1 MRRRKAD
8 LSRRVNGELRVEFS
22 ESGLTSYAGL
32 ELLIRYFRGIELNGL
47 IRRHFGSA
55 GLAGD
60 FGVTA
65 MVRVL
70 LGLVIVGGSRLQH
83 VTYLIGDPL
92 IQRFCGLVHL
102 PNRRTVSRWLQRFSG
117 AWIERLRALNAD
129 VVARTVRMLPLRTL
143 TLDVDGTV
151 VSTGA
156 TVERAFR
163 GFNPHHRKVP
173 SYYPITAHLAE
184 TGHVLRVKN
193 RSGNINDGK
202 ASIPFLREL
211 FAQIADTLGR
221 GFRLQFRMDGDF
233 FKQTVLRLLIARG
246 AGYAIKVPFWQWLEL
261 QRQIRECRRWQRVT
275 GDVSCFEVRLPL
287 TPWKLEVRVVIYRKV
302 VHHRSAKNYQLDLF
316 DPNDGYYEYSAVAT
330 SLALSSRKLWHF
342 MCGRGAHE
350 KVIGELKSGMAF
362 DTIPTRHYGANS
374 AWQQLVALAH
384 NLITNFQIETGAP
397 ARRRSAKCTALH
409 VLKSIHTLRFELFHR
424 AGRLVRPDGLTVLRL
439 APNEPTKRLF
449 LRIADH
455 LGRAA

>member
-22 ESGLTSYAGL
+22 EPGLTSYAGL
-32 ELLIRYFRGIELNGL
+32 ELLIRYLRGIDLNGL
-47 IRRHFGSA
+47 IRRHLGGA

-83 VTYLIGDPL
+83 VTHLVGDPL
-92 IQRFCGLVHL
+92 VQRFCGLVHL
-102 PNRRTVSRWLQRFSG
+102 PNRRTVSRWLQRFSR
-117 AWIERLRALNAD
+117 ALIERLRALNAD

-184 TGHVLRVKN
+184 PGHMLRVKN

-221 GFRLQFRMDGDF
+221 GFRLQFRMDGDY
-233 FKQTVLRLLIARG
+233 FKQSVLRLLIARG
-246 AGYAIKVPFWQWLEL
+246 RATPSRCRSGNGSSCSGGSVTAAAGSV
-261 QRQIRECRRWQRVT
+261 
-275 GDVSCFEVRLPL
+275 
-287 TPWKLEVRVVIYRKV
+287 
-302 VHHRSAKNYQLDLF
+302 
-316 DPNDGYYEYSAVAT
+316 
-330 SLALSSRKLWHF
+330 
-342 MCGRGAHE
+342 
-350 KVIGELKSGMAF
+350 
-362 DTIPTRHYGANS
+362 
-374 AWQQLVALAH
+374 
-384 NLITNFQIETGAP
+384 
-397 ARRRSAKCTALH
+397 
-409 VLKSIHTLRFELFHR
+409 
-424 AGRLVRPDGLTVLRL
+424 
-439 APNEPTKRLF
+439 
-449 LRIADH
+449 
-455 LGRAA
+455 